1 METQGG
7 ASGLAEN
14 ICVGGGFQSAVSG
27 SATSVLLVRNEDSQA
42 PPRPMAQT
50 LGLAQVGV
58 RGARVT
64 LRPQMVLLVLSA
76 SAKP

>member
-1 METQGG
+1 
-7 ASGLAEN
+7 
-14 ICVGGGFQSAVSG
+14 
-27 SATSVLLVRNEDSQA
+27 
-42 PPRPMAQT
+42 MAQT

-58 RGARVT
+58 WGARVT